1 MKFFCSVVL
10 LLSLT
15 GCGYHFSGH
24 AGSLP
29 GGVEKLYIPLFVNKT
44 SEPRLE
50 TRFASQVSEVFSR
63 NKKIL
68 QVEKR
73 EDAEAV
79 LLGTVRDYKNQSLSY
94 DRRDDIGNYYSTMN
108 IDVELRRV
116 KTNELLWQGAIS
128 WKEVY
133 RASSDK
139 NIQDLSRQRALQQII
154 LRLSEELLY
163 RLLDDF

>member
-1 MKFFCSVVL
+1 MKFFSCLVL
-10 LLSLT
+10 LLCVS

-24 AGSLP
+24 AGNLP

-50 TRFASQVSEVFSR
+50 TKFASQVSEVFSR
-63 NKKIL
+63 NKKIS

-79 LLGTVRDYKNQSLSY
+79 LLGTVRSYKNKSLSY
-94 DRRDDIGNYYSTMN
+94 DRRDDIGTYLSRIV
-108 IDVELRRV
+108 IDVELRQ
-116 KTNELLWQGAIS
+116 TENDQLLWSGSVS
-128 WKEVY
+128 WGETY
-133 RASSDK
+133 RASDDK
-139 NIQDLSRQRALQQII
+139 NIQDLARQRALQQII
-154 LRLSEELLY
+154 LRLSEDLLY

>member
-1 MKFFCSVVL
+1 MKLFCSFVL
-10 LLSLT
+10 LLCLT

-79 LLGTVRDYKNQSLSY
+79 LLGTVRSYKNKSLSY
-94 DRRDDIGNYYSTMN
+94 DRRDDIGTYLSKMV
-108 IDVELRRV
+108 IDVELRQAA
-116 KTNELLWQGAIS
+116 TNQLLWSGS
-128 WKEVY
+128 VNWGETY
-133 RASSDK
+133 SASSDK

>member
-1 MKFFCSVVL
+1 MKYFSCLVL
-10 LLSLT
+10 LVCLS

-24 AGSLP
+24 SGNLP
-29 GGVEKLYIPLFVNKT
+29 GGVEKLYIPLFINKT

-73 EDAEAV
+73 EEAEAV
-79 LLGTVRDYKNQSLSY
+79 LLGTVRSYKNQSLSY
-94 DRRDDIGNYYSTMN
+94 DRRDDIGTYYSTMN

-116 KTNELLWQGAIS
+116 DTNQLIWEGS
-128 WKEVY
+128 VKWKEIY

-139 NIQDLSRQRALQQII
+139 NIQDLSRQQALQQII
-154 LRLSEELLY
+154 LRLSEELFY